1 VKIAVA
7 GDHAGPDLRAK
18 IIAHLIEKSHETI
31 DLGADGSASVDYPD
45 YAHKLAAVLASEPQ
59 ALGILVCGTGVGISI
74 AANRHVHVRAA
85 LCHDITT
92 ARLSREHNDAN
103 VLVLGARVLG
113 EQTVLDCIDV
123 FLQTEFQGGRHA
135 KRVDKINPTK

>member
-1 VKIAVA
+1 MKIAVA